1 MARRKPKAKVAAFM
15 AFNVTYEDG
24 MLTSNRRVPSELLD
38 QTFGDSLQD
47 LVRAAI
53 ENQDDEI
60 AKRAGQSRAKI
71 KSITR
76 A

>member
-1 MARRKPKAKVAAFM
+1 MARKKSKGKGAAFM
-15 AFNVTYEDG
+15 AFNVAYEDG
-24 MLTSNRRVPSELLD
+24 MVTSNRRVPSELLD

-60 AKRAGQSRAKI
+60 AKRAGQCRARI
-71 KSITR
+71 KSITG